1 MKLNI
6 AICDDEAAQI
16 EYLSSLVEQWAAS
29 TGNVAVLKSFCSAES
44 FLFEYEEN
52 KNYDILLLDIQMK
65 EIDGIGLAKEVR
77 KYSKDTQIVF
87 VTGYDKYISDGY
99 DVAAL
104 HYLMKPVSFEKI
116 SEVLSRAAEN
126 LGKTS
131 PAILIN
137 TNGENIKLFL
147 SDIYCIEAVGHT
159 LKITCA
165 DGDITVNQSLS
176 SFKNNIGNDF
186 IFTHRSFIVNLEHI
200 KRISKTDVI
209 LDNGKSVP
217 VSRRMYEDIN
227 RAFVAYYR
235 R

>member
-1 MKLNI
+1 MRVNI
-6 AICDDEAAQI
+6 AICDDEKTEI
-16 EYLSSLVEQWAAS
+16 EYLSSLVEQWAVS
-29 TGNVAVLKSFCSAES
+29 TGNTAALKSFASAES
-44 FLFEYEEN
+44 FLFEYGEN

-65 EIDGIGLAKEVR
+65 EIDGIELAKKVR
-77 KYSKDTQIVF
+77 RHSRDTQIVF
-87 VTGYDKYISDGY
+87 VTGYDKYISAGY

-104 HYLMKPVSFEKI
+104 HYLMKPVSPEKI

-137 TNGENIKLFL
+137 ANGENVKLTI
-147 SDIYCIEAVGHT
+147 SDIYCAEAVGHT

-165 DGDITVNQSLS
+165 DCELTVNHSLS
-176 SFKNNIGNDF
+176 SFKSNVGNDF
-186 IFTHRSFIVNLEHI
+186 ISTHRSFIVNLEHI

-209 LDNGKSVP
+209 LDNGKAVP
-217 VSRRMYEDIN
+217 VSRRMYDDIN
-227 RAFVAYYR
+227 KAFVAFYR

>member
-6 AICDDEAAQI
+6 AICDDETAEI

-29 TGNVAVLKSFCSAES
+29 TGNVVMLKSFFSAES

-104 HYLMKPVSFEKI
+104 HYLMKPVSYEKI

-126 LGKTS
+126 LGKTT

-137 TNGENIKLFL
+137 ANGENLKLLL
-147 SDIYCIEAVGHT
+147 SDIYCIEAGGHT

-165 DGDITVNQSLS
+165 DGEITVNQSLS
-176 SFKNNIGNDF
+176 SFKSNIGNDF
-186 IFTHRSFIVNLEHI
+186 ISTHRSFVVNLEHI

-227 RAFVAYYR
+227 KAFVAYYR

>member
-1 MKLNI
+1 MKLNL
-6 AICDDEAAQI
+6 AVCDDEAAEI
-16 EYLSSLVEQWAAS
+16 EYLSSLVEQWSSS
-29 TGNVAVLKSFCSAES
+29 TGNVVALKSFASAES

-65 EIDGIGLAKEVR
+65 EIDGIELAKEVR

-87 VTGYDKYISDGY
+87 VTGYEKYISYGY

-104 HYLMKPVSFEKI
+104 HYLMKPVSYEKI
-116 SEVLSRAAEN
+116 SEVLSRAADN

-137 TNGENIKLFL
+137 ANGENLKLFL
-147 SDIYCIEAVGHT
+147 SDIYCVEAVGHT

-176 SFKNNIGNDF
+176 SFKSNIGNDF
-186 IFTHRSFIVNLEHI
+186 ISTHRSFIVNLEHI

-217 VSRRMYEDIN
+217 VSRRMYDDIN

>member
-1 MKLNI
+1 MKFKI

-16 EYLSSLVEQWAAS
+16 EYLSSLVELWAAS
-29 TGNVAVLKSFCSAES
+29 TGNVVMLKSFGNAES
-44 FLFEYEEN
+44 FLFNYEEN
-52 KNYDILLLDIQMK
+52 RDFDILLLDIEMGK
-65 EIDGIGLAKEVR
+65 MNGIDLAKKVR
-77 KYSKDTQIVF
+77 ECNKDVQIIF
-87 VTGYDKYISDGY
+87 ITGFEKYISDGY

-116 SEVLSRAAEN
+116 SEVLSRAADN
-126 LGKTS
+126 LDKTS

-137 TNGENIKLFL
+137 ANGENLKLLL
-147 SDIYCIEAVGHT
+147 SDIYCVEAVGHT

-176 SFKNNIGNDF
+176 SFKSNIGNDF
-186 IFTHRSFIVNLEHI
+186 ISTHRSFIVNLEHI

>member
-6 AICDDEAAQI
+6 AICDDEVAEI
-16 EYLSSLVEQWAAS
+16 EYLSSLVEQWSAS
-29 TGNVAVLKSFCSAES
+29 TGNVAMLKSFCSAES

-137 TNGENIKLFL
+137 ANGENVKLLL

-159 LKITCA
+159 LKITCT

-176 SFKNNIGNDF
+176 SFKSNIGNDF
-186 IFTHRSFIVNLEHI
+186 ISTHRSFIVNLEHI

-217 VSRRMYEDIN
+217 VSRRMYEDIYK
-227 RAFVAYYR
+227 AFVAYYR

>member
-6 AICDDEAAQI
+6 AICDDEAAEI

-29 TGNVAVLKSFCSAES
+29 TGNVAMLKSFCSAES

-137 TNGENIKLFL
+137 TNGENVKLIL
-147 SDIYCIEAVGHT
+147 SDIYCVEAVGHT
-159 LKITCA
+159 LKITCT

-176 SFKNNIGNDF
+176 SFKSNIGNDF
-186 IFTHRSFIVNLEHI
+186 ISTHRSFVVNLEHI

-227 RAFVAYYR
+227 KAFVAYYR

>member
-1 MKLNI
+1 MNLSI

-16 EYLSSLVEQWAAS
+16 EYLSSLVEKWSAS
-29 TGNVAVLKSFCSAES
+29 TGNIAMLKSFGNAES
-44 FLFEYEEN
+44 FLFNYEEN
-52 KNYDILLLDIQMK
+52 KDFDILLLDIEMGK
-65 EIDGIGLAKEVR
+65 MNGIDLAKKVR
-77 KYSKDTQIVF
+77 ECNKDVQIIF
-87 VTGYDKYISDGY
+87 ITGFDKYISDGY

-104 HYLMKPVSFEKI
+104 HYLMKPVSYEKI
-116 SEVLSRAAEN
+116 SEVLSRAADN

-137 TNGENIKLFL
+137 ANGENLKLLL

-165 DGDITVNQSLS
+165 QTEITANQSLS
-176 SFKNNIGNDF
+176 SFKGNIGNDF
-186 IFTHRSFIVNLEHI
+186 IYTHRSFVVNLEHI

>member
-6 AICDDEAAQI
+6 AICDDEAAEI
-16 EYLSSLVEQWAAS
+16 EYLSSLVEQWSAS
-29 TGNVAVLKSFCSAES
+29 TGNVAMLKSFCSAES

-104 HYLMKPVSFEKI
+104 HYLIKPVSYEKI

-126 LGKTS
+126 LGKIS

-137 TNGENIKLFL
+137 ANGENVKLLL

-159 LKITCA
+159 LKITCT

-176 SFKNNIGNDF
+176 SFKSNIGNDF
-186 IFTHRSFIVNLEHI
+186 ISTHRSFVVNLEHI

-227 RAFVAYYR
+227 KAFVAYYR